1 MTMAEQK
8 IYEMTVE
15 GIRKL
20 QEELE
25 LRKIDRR
32 TEIAE
37 RIRQARSFGDLS
49 ENSEYDD
56 AKNAQAENEAR
67 IMELETVLKNARAIE
82 DDDISKTRVTVG
94 SVVTIRN
101 EEFKEEETY
110 TLVGPKEEDI
120 LSGKLSSESP
130 VGNAIMGKKKGTAV
144 EVKTP
149 MGTLK
154 YKVVKIAKPS

>member
-1 MTMAEQK
+1 MAEQK
-8 IYEMTVE
+8 VYEMTVE

-25 LRKIDRR
+25 QRKIDRR

-67 IMELETVLKNARAIE
+67 IIELETILRNAKAIE
-82 DDDISKTRVTVG
+82 DDDISKTKVTMG
-94 SVVTIRN
+94 SIVTIRN
-101 EEFKEEETY
+101 DDFKEEETY

-120 LSGKLSSESP
+120 LEGRLSSESP
-130 VGNAIMGKKKGTAV
+130 VGNAIMGKKKGTSV

-149 MGTLK
+149 MGTMK
-154 YKVVKIAKPS
+154 YKIVKIAKPS

>member
-1 MTMAEQK
+1 MAEQK
-8 IYEMTVE
+8 FYEMTVE
-15 GIRKL
+15 GIRRL

-25 LRKIDRR
+25 QRKIDRR

-67 IMELETVLKNARAIE
+67 IMELETILKSAKAIE
-82 DDDISKTRVTVG
+82 DDDISKTRVTIG
-94 SVVTIRN
+94 SIVTLRDDD
-101 EEFKEEETY
+101 FKEEETY
-110 TLVGPKEEDI
+110 TLVGPKEENI
-120 LSGKLSSESP
+120 LEGKLSSESP
-130 VGNAIMGKKKGTAV
+130 VGMAIMGKKKATSV

-149 MGTLK
+149 MGTMK
-154 YKVVKIAKPS
+154 YKIVKIAKPS

>member
-1 MTMAEQK
+1 MVEQK
-8 IYEMTVE
+8 FYEMTVE

-25 LRKIDRR
+25 NRKIDRR

-56 AKNAQAENEAR
+56 AKNSQAENEAR
-67 IMELETVLKNARAIE
+67 IMELENVLKNAKAIE

-94 SVVTIRN
+94 SIVTLRN
-101 EEFKEEETY
+101 DEFKEEETY

-120 LSGKLSSESP
+120 LSDKLSSESP
-130 VGNAIMGKKKGTAV
+130 VGNAIMGKKKGASV

-154 YKVVKIAKPS
+154 YKIVKIAKPS